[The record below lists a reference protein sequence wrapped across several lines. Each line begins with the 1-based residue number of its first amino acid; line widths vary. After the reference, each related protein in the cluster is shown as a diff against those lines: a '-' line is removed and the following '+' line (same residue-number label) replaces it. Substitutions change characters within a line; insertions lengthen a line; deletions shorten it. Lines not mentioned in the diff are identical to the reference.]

1 MTESAKIGIP
11 GLTVPQGTHLC
22 GFFRGKK
29 ERGNIIFP
37 FLREGL
43 RSGDKCL
50 CALDATDR
58 DTLHA
63 EVGAELEVASAG
75 DQLDIVLSR
84 DIYLGRREFSLPELL
99 GYWEMWATTSLVGG
113 GFRAARAVGEM
124 TWAVTEVI
132 GTDNLIRYES
142 ELNRFVLRHRQVL
155 LCLYDLDQ
163 FSGDLLVDIMRTHP
177 KVLMGSTVLEN
188 LYYLPPDE
196 FAVSRR

>member
-1 MTESAKIGIP
+1 MTESMKIGIS
-11 GLTVPQGTHLC
+11 GLSVPQGTHLC

-50 CALDATDR
+50 CALDAADR
-58 DTLHA
+58 DAVHA
-63 EVGAELEVASAG
+63 EVGVELEVASAG
-75 DQLDIVLSR
+75 DQLDVVSSR
-84 DIYLGRREFSLPELL
+84 DIYLGCGEFSLSELL
-99 GYWEMWATTSLVGG
+99 GYWEIWATTSLAGG
-113 GFRAARAVGEM
+113 GFRAVRAVGEM

-142 ELNRFVLRHRQVL
+142 ELNRFAFRHRQVL

-163 FSGDLLVDIMRTHP
+163 FSGALLVDIMRTHP

-188 LYYLPPDE
+188 LYYVPPDE
-196 FAVSRR
+196 LAVSRR